1 MLFQVILQIIQ
12 GHSTLCYYK
21 LFYPK
26 YNNLKQSK
34 IKYNDLR

>member
-1 MLFQVILQIIQ
+1 MLFQVTFEVIQ

-26 YNNLKQSK
+26 YNNLK
-34 IKYNDLR
+34 